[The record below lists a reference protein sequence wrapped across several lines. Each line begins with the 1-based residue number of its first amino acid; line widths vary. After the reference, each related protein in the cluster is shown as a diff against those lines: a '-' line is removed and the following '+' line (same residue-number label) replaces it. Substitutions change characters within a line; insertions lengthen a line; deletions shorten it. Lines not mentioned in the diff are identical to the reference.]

1 MRPSL
6 TLTRCQLIQYRQ
18 SPLGLP
24 VLRLISYACMPSP
37 LPRQDR
43 ENLFART
50 VLPTSTFPDQL
61 AGRLLHQIVSRPAQ
75 RSLTLRPTDSR
86 SRLVRPFPSEAFS
99 GFVTSTAAPIATG
112 WSGPVPGRDFHP
124 LKISAFHGAQMAPF

>member
-1 MRPSL
+1 
-6 TLTRCQLIQYRQ
+6 
-18 SPLGLP
+18 

-37 LPRQDR
+37 LPRQDQ

-61 AGRLLHQIVSRPAQ
+61 AGQLLHQIVSRPAQ

-86 SRLVRPFPSEAFS
+86 SRLVRPFPSEAS
-99 GFVTSTAAPIATG
+99 AASLP
-112 WSGPVPGRDFHP
+112 PPPLRLLPG
-124 LKISAFHGAQMAPF
+124 GANQFPGGTFTR